1 MKRRA
6 TQNRILALVLLLVLM
21 IGCMVQPTSGKYVL
35 TDTGRAMTSV
45 ISANVFTDVF
55 VVTNSDLENGSA
67 TSGGLYGILQGDD
80 AIDLT
85 NLDGSYTV
93 PSFEDEEYND
103 ISIKSSANVSFVVKN
118 NSDFDLI
125 ACFDVVVCMGLIKGG
140 TLACTITET
149 TSGKGFSVDA
159 GVNVSDEKGKVKM
172 KLHKESESDTTEG
185 AEDPVIEVQISNKIG
200 NYYEVDYK
208 AYSFSVDPRN
218 HCDSDILNNFIL
230 VKSGETKTFTFDV
243 DLTNLSL
250 GGIIGEY
257 LVGSKNCYA
266 SMTMTAKIYDT
277 KAE

>member
-93 PSFEDEEYND
+93 PSFEDEEYDD

-125 ACFDVVVCMGLIKGG
+125 ACFDVVVCMGLLTGG
-140 TLACTITET
+140 TLTCTITET
-149 TSGKGFSVDA
+149 TSGEGFSVNA
-159 GVNVSDEKGKVKM
+159 GVNVSDESGIKM
-172 KLHKESESDTTEG
+172 KLHKEFPKDTTEG
-185 AEDPVIEVQISNKIG
+185 AEDPVIDVQISNYG
-200 NYYEVDYK
+200 VDYK
-208 AYSFSVDPRN
+208 AYSFSVDPTD

-243 DLTNLSL
+243 DLTHLSW
-250 GGIIGEY
+250 GGIIGE
-257 LVGSKNCYA
+257 LFFGSKNCYA
-266 SMTMTAKIYDT
+266 SMTMTAKIYDP